1 MPNSGAGFFCI
12 KVVTQIVFNTAIT
25 GAIYVLCALSLTL
38 VVRATGKFSFAV
50 GYIAIASGYFYL
62 AFGFWG
68 ALLCSF
74 ILGSFH
80 YKFALKPFHSMLLP
94 LVATM
99 AFGMIIESL
108 ISLFFGVEVKSM
120 GINSESVKIFGGYI
134 TFLQIYL
141 VLVATIIS
149 LLTLY
154 AFRFTRWGLILKA
167 GPLSQSLGINTDK
180 VSFLTVLSSAL
191 IAGVA
196 GFFIGA
202 DTNLSPTMGGFYSL
216 KAFAVVVIG
225 GVGSIGG
232 CMLGGIFLALVE
244 QLVVFV
250 SIGDFSLPSSYKD
263 AASFVILLLVLLFKP
278 EGLFNIKR
286 RSV

>member
-1 MPNSGAGFFCI
+1 MI
-12 KVVTQIVFNTAIT
+12 QIVFNAAIT

-38 VVRATGKFSFAV
+38 ILRATGKFSFAV
-50 GYIAIASGYFYL
+50 GHIAIAGGYFYL
-62 AFGFWG
+62 ALGFWG
-68 ALLCSF
+68 ALLSSC

-80 YKFALKPFHSMLLP
+80 YKFALKPFHSTLLP

-99 AFGMIIESL
+99 AFGVIIESL
-108 ISLFFGVEVKSM
+108 ISIFFGVEVKSL
-120 GINSESVKIFGGYI
+120 GINSESLDIFGGYI
-134 TFLQIYL
+134 TYLQIYL
-141 VLVATIIS
+141 ISAAILIS

-154 AFRFTRWGLILKA
+154 VFHFTRWGLILRA
-167 GPLSQSLGINTDK
+167 GVLSQSLGINTDR
-180 VSFLTVLSSAL
+180 VSHLTVLASAL
-191 IAGVA
+191 IACIV

-216 KAFAVVVIG
+216 KAFAVAVIG

-232 CMLGGIFLALVE
+232 CVMGGIFLALVE
-244 QLVVFV
+244 QLVIFV

-263 AASFVILLLVLLFKP
+263 AASFLILLLVLLFKP